1 MDEQQGKTDR
11 DVAAQLR
18 RIYGRAVPPAEVEQQ
33 IAAGALARAARPSRG
48 WGLRLGLVAA
58 GVAVVAVVLVW
69 VWPRQPAPADV
80 GAGGLAPVTAPA
92 AIQAG
97 DKGKRLV
104 VGQHEVQL
112 APQTRVRLVRSA
124 PDGTELVLES
134 GKARFLVKPRA
145 GRFRVRA
152 GPLLV
157 EALGTDFSVEARGAC
172 GRVEVARG
180 TVRVTVGQQKVQLV
194 AGQARTFCP
203 KVARPSKPLGGEA
216 EVRQALGI
224 LASGKDLEKAA
235 RLLGSYLEQHPG
247 GAFEQEALFHLCAV
261 EMRLGHHDRAQRL
274 AATFAQK
281 YPGSRRAQRLRE
293 LVSRPQTER

>member
-18 RIYGRAVPPAEVEQQ
+18 RIYGRAVPPAGVEQQ

-58 GVAVVAVVLVW
+58 AVAAVAVVLVW

-80 GAGGLAPVTAPA
+80 GAGGPAPVTAPA

-97 DKGKRLV
+97 DKSKRFA

-112 APQTRVRLVRSA
+112 APQTRVRLVRST
-124 PDGTELVLES
+124 PDDTELLLES
-134 GKARFLVKPRA
+134 GKARFLVVPRA

-152 GPLLV
+152 GALLV
-157 EALGTDFSVEARGAC
+157 EVLGTDFTVETRGNC
-172 GRVEVARG
+172 GRVEVDRG

-203 KVARPSKPLGGEA
+203 KVARPSRPLGGEA
-216 EVRQALGI
+216 QVRQALGLLSGGGD
-224 LASGKDLEKAA
+224 LAKAA
-235 RLLGSYLEQHPG
+235 RLLATYLDQHPG

-261 EMRLGHHDRAQRL
+261 EMRLGHHDRARKL
-274 AATFAQK
+274 AATFAEK
-281 YPGSRRAQRLRE
+281 YPGSRRARRLRE
-293 LVSRPQTER
+293 LVSRPERER